1 MGGDSD
7 NHKINTFVDN
17 MLAKDSVFLRTQ
29 IRKTS
34 PDIELVQ
41 EVKIGDQSVKVD
53 IPMTA
58 NFFWIVSEA

>member
-1 MGGDSD
+1 
-7 NHKINTFVDN
+7 